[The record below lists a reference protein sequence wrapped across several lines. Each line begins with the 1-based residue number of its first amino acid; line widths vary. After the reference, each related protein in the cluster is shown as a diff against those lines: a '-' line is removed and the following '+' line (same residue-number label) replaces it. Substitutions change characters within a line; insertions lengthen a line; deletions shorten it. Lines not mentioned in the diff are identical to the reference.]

1 MAAPTPFVRPVMT
14 AKGSG
19 GDADGGGGGGE
30 IVLKGSRQGL
40 TLVHFSAQPERF
52 LIQNTPL
59 KSPNSP

>member
-1 MAAPTPFVRPVMT
+1 MT